1 MFTTPV
7 AWLRTASNSSLSRV
21 GQRANVVHEASCKV
35 GHHWVG
41 HPLSMQEGCIQ
52 DDLCK
57 IASAGPYIA
66 LTRPMDG
73 THLSLENVVFIDLAT
88 HC

>member
-1 MFTTPV
+1 
-7 AWLRTASNSSLSRV
+7 
-21 GQRANVVHEASCKV
+21 
-35 GHHWVG
+35 
-41 HPLSMQEGCIQ
+41 MQEGCIQ

-73 THLSLENVVFIDLAT
+73 MHLSLENVVFIDSAT
-88 HC
+88 HCKQPALIDQPGSHSDTKKPFA